1 MPEEKHLTHITRPMT
16 PEERAQAATI
26 RERVMQEFPPKE
38 SQENPA
44 PPGIPSRIQNARVQK
59 RITRYELGQLAN
71 VPSTV
76 VRAIEQGEDVPM
88 SQFHAVAAAL
98 GLVIELVEQASA

>member
-1 MPEEKHLTHITRPMT
+1 MADEQQLKHIHRAMT
-16 PEERAQAATI
+16 DAEREAATQI
-26 RERVMQEFPPKE
+26 REGARHDFPPKAV
-38 SQENPA
+38 QEPVP
-44 PPGIPSRIQNARVQK
+44 PPGLPRRIHDARKQ
-59 RITRYELGQLAN
+59 RGMTRYELGQNAN

-98 GLVIELVEQASA
+98 GLTLELVEQS